1 MVKIGN
7 LRGEKSIKVDRLI
20 DLETQRREERRERTE
35 GQERRRKGGRTIDL
49 ELFTKIQIIH

>member
-1 MVKIGN
+1 MVKVGN
-7 LRGEKSIKVDRLI
+7 LRGGKSIKVDRLI

-49 ELFTKIQIIH
+49 ELFTKIQRIH

>member
-7 LRGEKSIKVDRLI
+7 LREEKSIKVDRLI